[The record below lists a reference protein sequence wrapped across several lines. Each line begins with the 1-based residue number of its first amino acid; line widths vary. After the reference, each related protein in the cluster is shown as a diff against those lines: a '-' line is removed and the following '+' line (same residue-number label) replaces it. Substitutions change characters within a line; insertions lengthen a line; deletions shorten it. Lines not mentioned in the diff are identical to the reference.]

1 MAALDVFLPSV
12 RKHIAGP
19 LDIMMRQS
27 IREAAITFCRES
39 LFCRDIV
46 LLTNVQPGVAYSLTG
61 SPLVKC
67 VKRLLIT
74 NLSSPDTPSELDAG
88 TDFTVMSANHLVFS
102 RAYSSISVLFAVEPR
117 RDADEVP
124 DALADDYTDVVAA
137 GALEDLYIMP
147 GKPWSDPQRA
157 AYFRAIFTEGFR
169 RAYRDALDNSPVT
182 RTRNPVRRHEF
193 Y

>member
-1 MAALDVFLPSV
+1 MAALDAFLPAV
-12 RKHIAGP
+12 RKHITGP

-27 IREAAITFCRES
+27 IREAAIAFCRES
-39 LFCRDIV
+39 LICRDTV
-46 LLTNVQPGVAYSLTG
+46 LLTNVQPGIAYPLTE

-74 NLSSPDTPSELDAG
+74 NLSNPDTPSELDAG
-88 TDFTVMSANHLVFS
+88 TDFTVISANHLVFNH
-102 RAYSSISVLFAVEPR
+102 AYSRVSALFAVEPR
-117 RDADEVP
+117 RDADAVP

-147 GKPWSDPQRA
+147 GQPWSDPQRA
-157 AYFRAIFTEGFR
+157 AYFRAIFTDGYR

-182 RTRNPVRRHEF
+182 GFQNPVRRHEF